1 METNKTNLSNLSNL
15 DLSLF
20 SYNRLIILIIIFIV
34 VMFILFV
41 TNRSGFNKYFG
52 YQTLL
57 ITPLILLISFL
68 IKELFIFKNNPS
80 ASRFSFLPQTNGST
94 ILLSS
99 IISISIIAF
108 MMMLYIGGIFSD
120 SPPENNISTIIN
132 FIILVI
138 FFIISITT
146 YLNSKAKDNQ
156 ILQSLPKELQDVFA
170 LRTKYTMMFVMFI
183 FAIMSLYFLNPG
195 GIMTNYG
202 GPVIFFT
209 LFVGIIMVIMIT
221 IYQFLLANP
230 SKVNLLSDTPGPFVF
245 VIKALYIL
253 ASLGISF
260 GLIYGTL
267 KMMGVFNQDASNS
280 DSWGHII
287 FNLILFSAMLGIIY
301 KLLNAGGFLDKNPY
315 YRLVLNTILYIPC
328 LLVGIF
334 SKVDTTSVT
343 KPYEYKVLV
352 TSLFLL
358 IGYFAWT
365 LYIKHFIQGKYLK
378 QGGLQLINQP
388 ISTNILTNVATYQKL
403 SGNDKLKYQYA
414 MSFWCY
420 LDAFSTKSDKF
431 YNLLSYGDNP
441 AIKYNSA
448 NNTMYI
454 TIKETN
460 KNKNNLK
467 ELDTKMMSEWS
478 HIKDKIEEV
487 KLLPVDN
494 EYDTDGH
501 RILYKQSNV
510 KLQKWNHIL
519 LNYNGGTLDVF
530 INGELVQSA
539 IEVVPYM
546 NMDMLTTGEENGI
559 NGSIANL
566 MYFKEPLDI
575 LTINT
580 LYLSLKD
587 KNPPVIPENNEKL
600 V

>member
-1 METNKTNLSNLSNL
+1 METNKTISSNL

-20 SYNRLIILIIIFIV
+20 SYNRLIFLIIIFIV

-132 FIILVI
+132 FIILII

-156 ILQSLPKELQDVFA
+156 LLQSLPKELQDVFA

-301 KLLNAGGFLDKNPY
+301 NLLNAGGFLDKNPY

-343 KPYEYKVLV
+343 KPYEYKVLIA
-352 TSLFLL
+352 SLFLL

-441 AIKYNSA
+441 AIKYNSV
-448 NNTMYI
+448 NNTMYV

-460 KNKNNLK
+460 KNKNNSK

-478 HIKDKIEEV
+478 NIKDKIEEV

>member
-1 METNKTNLSNLSNL
+1 METNKTISSNL

-20 SYNRLIILIIIFIV
+20 SYNRLIFLIIIFIV

-132 FIILVI
+132 FIILII

-156 ILQSLPKELQDVFA
+156 LLQSLPKELQDVFA

-301 KLLNAGGFLDKNPY
+301 NLLNAGGFLDKNPY

-343 KPYEYKVLV
+343 KPYEYKVLIA
-352 TSLFLL
+352 SLFLL

-441 AIKYNSA
+441 AIKYNSV
-448 NNTMYI
+448 NNTMYV

-478 HIKDKIEEV
+478 NIKDKIEEV